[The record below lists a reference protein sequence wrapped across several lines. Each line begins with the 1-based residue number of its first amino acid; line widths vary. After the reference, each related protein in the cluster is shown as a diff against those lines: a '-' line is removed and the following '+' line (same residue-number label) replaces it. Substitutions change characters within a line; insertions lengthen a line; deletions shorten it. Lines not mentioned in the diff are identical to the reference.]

1 MVDLEKTSDTNA
13 ASPTSLR
20 GSVLGD
26 SSILNHYSEEHTDIG
41 LELYQKSLQYDPEQ
55 LARDSIKVRMKLDYV
70 VLPMICMTY
79 MISFLDKQ
87 T

>member
-1 MVDLEKTSDTNA
+1 MAHLEKSAGTNA
-13 ASPTSLR
+13 GSPTSLR
-20 GSVLGD
+20 GSVLGH
-26 SSILNHYSEEHTDIG
+26 SSILDAHTEEHTDIG
-41 LELYQKSLQYDPEQ
+41 LELYQKSLQYDPDQ
-55 LARDSIKVRMKLDYV
+55 LARDAIKVRRKLDYI